1 MICPHCG
8 AAIRDDAKFCTSCG
22 RRLDAPSAGP
32 AVSTPSKPAAGPTA
46 SASTG
51 STSAEKKG
59 GRDLG
64 MLIAALAAF
73 AVGIWNIIDMSNGGS
88 YTVIFEVIPIQ
99 YLAIPLGIILLVL
112 YFKD

>member
-1 MICPHCG
+1 MICPKCG

-22 RRLDAPSAGP
+22 RRLDAA
-32 AVSTPSKPAAGPTA
+32 PAAARSTTSPAA
-46 SASTG
+46 SPASG
-51 STSAEKKG
+51 SAPAEKKG